1 MNQLNTLM
9 FLGGLGTGELIVILL
24 FFILPL
30 MALIDVLK
38 SKFEQNNKLIWLLV
52 ILFLNIIG
60 TLLYLFIGRK
70 QKIR

>member
-1 MNQLNTLM
+1 MNQLNTFM
-9 FLGGLGTGELIVILL
+9 FLGNLGIGELIATLL
-24 FFILPL
+24 VFILPL

-70 QKIR
+70 QKIK

>member
-9 FLGGLGTGELIVILL
+9 FLGGLGIGELIATLVV
-24 FFILPL
+24 FILPL

-70 QKIR
+70 QKIK